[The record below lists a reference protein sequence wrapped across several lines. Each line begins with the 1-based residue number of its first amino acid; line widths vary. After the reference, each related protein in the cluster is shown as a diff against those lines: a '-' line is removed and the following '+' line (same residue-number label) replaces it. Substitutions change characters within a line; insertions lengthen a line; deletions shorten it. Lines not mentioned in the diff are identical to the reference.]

1 VPWLSIEKHNFPFL
15 LLGTSI
21 GGAYSQSGCILPIDR
36 NSQPISKSLIT
47 IAVSGSCRFTTASVF
62 PVLDLPKSANS
73 LPILIFPVRLCQS
86 ASITPDHCVTLNRYL
101 SFPLNGWTGQP
112 LIYASLGTVQNT
124 KEEIF
129 YCIAAAC
136 ATRCSIS
143 SLMVEG

>member
-1 VPWLSIEKHNFPFL
+1 M
-15 LLGTSI
+15 
-21 GGAYSQSGCILPIDR
+21 DR

-86 ASITPDHCVTLNRYL
+86 ASITPDHCNLEPL
-101 SFPLNGWTGQP
+101 SVPFPFERLTEP

-124 KEEIF
+124 KEIF
-129 YCIAAAC
+129 LHAERMFGFSHGGGMRKRFNDCPVPHW
-136 ATRCSIS
+136 
-143 SLMVEG
+143 L